1 MSNRD
6 IRVDWKSH
14 VVTRQARCGADRG
27 VEAGADHVRD
37 VSVDRAPRRT
47 GALRA
52 SARTVQEPGTATA
65 AVTFDADYA
74 VYQHENLDYQ
84 HDDGGPKVPE
94 TSLVS
99 ERSAVARIA
108 QAEIRRAIGT

>member
-1 MSNRD
+1 MAMK
-6 IRVDWKSH
+6 IRVDWH
-14 VVTRQARCGADRG
+14 GDAVARQVRRGADRG
-27 VEAGADHVRD
+27 VAAGAEHVRD

-84 HDDGGPKVPE
+84 HDDGGPKFLE

-99 ERSAVARIA
+99 ERNAVARIA